1 MAPKLGLSRSAGV
14 QLVRPLLL
22 LCFAA
27 NVVSAA
33 VPSLDTDNLFRGLT
47 SRWASSWALG
57 DLDGDRKIDL
67 VSARPALR
75 DSLGYTHEVS
85 VRFGGPFENGSFI
98 FHGRDASIRLSI
110 RDIDGDQD
118 RDIVILQ
125 ARSSGVLG
133 IWLNDGS
140 GHFHEGDVANFR
152 SVLSNRDSAAFEF
165 PALDRDT
172 SSAIFEQDI
181 DPADLAAEA
190 FKPEPALEGID
201 REGGSTLRNIHR
213 ANCRSRAPP
222 VHA

>member
-1 MAPKLGLSRSAGV
+1 M
-14 QLVRPLLL
+14 RPLLL

-27 NVVSAA
+27 RAVSAA
-33 VPSLDTDNLFRGLT
+33 APSLDTDNLFGGLN

-75 DSLGYTHEVS
+75 DSQGYTHEVS
-85 VRFGGPFENGSFI
+85 VRFGGPFENGSFT

-133 IWLNDGS
+133 VWLNDGS

-152 SVLSNRDSAAFEF
+152 TALSNRDSAAFDV
-165 PALDRDT
+165 PALDRDP
-172 SSAIFEQDI
+172 SSAIFEQNI
-181 DPADLAAEA
+181 DPADLAAVA
-190 FKPEPALEGID
+190 FNPEPALERID
-201 REGGSTLRNIHR
+201 RESGSAFRNIHR